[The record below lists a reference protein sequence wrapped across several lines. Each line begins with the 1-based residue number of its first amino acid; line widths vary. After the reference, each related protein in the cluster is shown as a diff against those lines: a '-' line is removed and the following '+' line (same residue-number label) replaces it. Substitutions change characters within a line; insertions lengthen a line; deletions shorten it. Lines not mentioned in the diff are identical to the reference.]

1 MERTGTIE
9 PDRIEPKQWFLEQ
22 KRYNLHLAQQ
32 YKRRSKA
39 LSWFRLAFFMAAAT
53 MPALTTSFF
62 TVPFFLVTILLLI
75 PFLGLIHFTNRANKS
90 ADYHNQLAELNQME
104 LEALDGNFHHFKE
117 DGIEFADPNHHFSY
131 DLDIFGRGSIFQLI
145 NRTTTPEGKQSL
157 AALFNNPIYDAEKIK
172 QRQEAL
178 NEFSQMPHFRQRFY
192 ALSKLNRQSIPVT
205 QKLKEFNLINTSFIN
220 SRTKWLVKLFPI
232 LATATIGLAIPGI
245 LPSSAILLLFLSGL
259 MIAGFHI
266 KKINRLHATISN
278 LSDLL
283 NQYAE
288 LLKLTEQTNFETQEL
303 RNITNQLKGT
313 QSKPASATIAALAKA
328 TQAFDLRLNFLLAA
342 VLNGFLLWDI
352 RQSIRVGKWVK
363 ENQQKAFEWF
373 VALHKLEAF
382 SSLAGYIFAHPEF
395 CMPVC
400 TNTTFN
406 SKQMGHP
413 MIDGTKRVC
422 NDFELNHSEKIVI
435 LTGANMAG
443 KSTFLR
449 TIGIN
454 YLLACMG
461 GPACA
466 QSFEFNPIPLISNMR
481 TSDSLLRQESYFF
494 AELKRLQFIVHEIE
508 GKGAHF
514 FILDEILKG
523 TNSIDKTKGSKALV
537 KKLLKVGG
545 KGLIATHDLE
555 LGELKEQYPGKIRN
569 NCFEV
574 TQQDGELLF
583 DYKLHSGVTQSHNAT
598 YLLRKM
604 GLMEEDE

>member
-1 MERTGTIE
+1 MERTGTIQQGTI
-9 PDRIEPKQWFLEQ
+9 DPKLWFKTQ
-22 KRYNLHLAQQ
+22 KEENHRRSEC

-39 LSWFRLAFFMAAAT
+39 LSWFRLAFFMAAVT
-53 MPALTTSFF
+53 LPALTTSFL

-75 PFLGLIHFTNRANKS
+75 PFVGLIHFTNRANKS
-90 ADYHNQLAELNQME
+90 TDYHSQLTELNQME

-117 DGIEFADPNHHFSY
+117 DGNEFADANHHFSY
-131 DLDIFGRGSIFQLI
+131 DLDIFGKGSIFQLI

-157 AALFNNPIYDAEKIK
+157 AALFNSPFYDAEKIK
-172 QRQEAL
+172 LRQEAL
-178 NEFSQMPHFRQRFY
+178 FELSGMPHFRQRFY
-192 ALSKLNRQSIPVT
+192 ALSKMNRQSIPVT
-205 QKLKEFNLINTSFIN
+205 QKLNEFNLIDTSFIN
-220 SRTKWLVKLFPI
+220 NQTKWLVKLFPI
-232 LATATIGLAIPGI
+232 LATTTIGLAITGN
-245 LPSSAILLLFLSGL
+245 LPSAAILLIFLLGL

-266 KKINRLHATISN
+266 KKINRLHASISN

-288 LLKLTEQTNFETQEL
+288 QLRLAEQTHFETQEL
-303 RNITNQLKGT
+303 RNITNQLKST
-313 QSKPASATIAALAKA
+313 QSQPASVTIEALAKA

-342 VLNGFLLWDI
+342 VLNGFLLWDL
-352 RQSIRVGKWVK
+352 RQSIRVEKWIK
-363 ENQQKAFEWF
+363 ENQQKAFGWF
-373 VALHKLEAF
+373 DALHKLEAF
-382 SSLAGYIFAHPEF
+382 NSLAGYIFAHPEF

-400 TNTTFN
+400 TNTTFK
-406 SKQMGHP
+406 SKELGHP
-413 MIDGTKRVC
+413 MIDVAKRVC
-422 NDFELNHSEKIVI
+422 NDFELDESEKIVI

-461 GPACA
+461 CPVCA
-466 QSFEFNPIPLISNMR
+466 QRFEFNPIPLISNMR

-508 GKGAHF
+508 EKGSHF

-555 LGELKEQYPGKIRN
+555 LGELKEQYPGEIRN

-583 DYKLHSGVTQSHNAT
+583 DYKLHPDVTQSHNAT

-604 GLMEEDE
+604 GLMEDE